1 MKLNNRGKAL
11 IIILTSFLLLLFATC
26 LKAQTITQTVKGTI
40 IDQANELPLPGAT
53 VVILHTEP
61 LLGAAS
67 DANGNFRIEKVP
79 VGRYDIK
86 VSYLGY
92 ELYMMKEIMISSG
105 KETVLNIRLKESLSE
120 LKTVEIK
127 ANTNKEQAINTMA
140 TLSAR
145 QLSVE
150 EAARYAG
157 GFDDPARLASSFA
170 GVTGSLGNNGI
181 IVRGNTPRGLL
192 WEMESVE
199 ISNPS
204 HFADVIA
211 FGAGGIT
218 ALSSQMLANSDF
230 YTGAFPAEY
239 GNALSG
245 VFDIKLRNG
254 NNEKRENTFQL
265 GVIGTDISSEGP
277 FVKDGKSS
285 YLFNYRYSTYSLIA
299 SILPDD
305 AGGNKYQDLS
315 FKMNFPTQKAGTFSL
330 WGLGSFDQTKVKA
343 ETNPLK
349 WKYDQDIEKVN
360 SNQGM
365 GALGFSN
372 KFIIGK
378 SSLLSSTLAVSGN
391 GLGWDVKRINSSLG
405 YNPKE
410 NLKNNTWKYTFSTS
424 YNHKFSAKHT
434 NKTGITIE
442 NLNYDID
449 IKHSDPVGTP
459 MVETVNEQGNS
470 FLLQAFSQSKFD
482 ITRNITLNAGVHAQ
496 YFVLNDH
503 YSVEPRIGMK
513 WQVAPGHSFSIGYGN
528 HSRLEM
534 LGIYLARTYH
544 SGSYSQPNKKLD
556 FTKANHFVLGY
567 DCSLGEFTH
576 LKIEPYYQM
585 LYNIP
590 VIPDSSFSLI
600 NVDKNW
606 FINDSLV
613 NKGKGTNIGVDITLE
628 RYLNNGFYYLLTA
641 SVFDSKYKGGDGKEY
656 NTRYNKN
663 FVINLLAG
671 KEWRTGR
678 KNNNIFGLNGK
689 VTYMGGDH
697 ISPVNVQASLE
708 EKDVVYDEYHAFSNR
723 KPDVLYVSTT
733 ISYRINKAHHASI
746 WSLQLL
752 NVTGTREF
760 NGYRYN
766 YITNKIEKEQEAII
780 VPNISYKIEF

>member
-277 FVKDGKSS
+277 FVKGGKSS

>member
-277 FVKDGKSS
+277 FVKGGKSS

-689 VTYMGGDH
+689 VTYMRM
-697 ISPVNVQASLE
+697 I
-708 EKDVVYDEYHAFSNR
+708 K
-723 KPDVLYVSTT
+723 
-733 ISYRINKAHHASI
+733 
-746 WSLQLL
+746 
-752 NVTGTREF
+752 
-760 NGYRYN
+760 
-766 YITNKIEKEQEAII
+766 
-780 VPNISYKIEF
+780 

>member
-1 MKLNNRGKAL
+1 MKLNNRGKTL
-11 IIILTSFLLLLFATC
+11 ITILTGLLLILLA
-26 LKAQTITQTVKGTI
+26 LGLRAQTITQTVKGTI

-79 VGRYDIK
+79 VGRYNIK

-92 ELYMMKEIMISSG
+92 EPYMMKEIMIGSG
-105 KETVLNIRLKESLSE
+105 KETVLNIRLKESPSE
-120 LKTVEIK
+120 LKAVEIK

-192 WEMESVE
+192 WEMEGVE

-277 FVKDGKSS
+277 FVKGGKSS

-372 KFIIGK
+372 KLIIGK

-482 ITRNITLNAGVHAQ
+482 ITRNLTLNAGVHTQ

-534 LGIYLARTYH
+534 LGIYLARNYH
-544 SGSYSQPNKKLD
+544 TNGYSQPNKDLD
-556 FTKANHFVLGY
+556 LTKANHFVLGY
-567 DCSLGEFTH
+567 DCSIGEFTH

-697 ISPVNVQASLE
+697 ISPVNVQVSLK
-708 EKDVVYDEYHAFSNR
+708 EKDVVYDEYHAFSNQ

-733 ISYRINKAHHASI
+733 VSYRINKAHHASI

-766 YITNKIEKEQEAII
+766 YIANKVEKEQEAII

>member
-1 MKLNNRGKAL
+1 MKLNERGNAL
-11 IIILTSFLLLLFATC
+11 IIILTSFLLLFATC

-53 VVILHTEP
+53 VVILHTDP

-79 VGRYDIK
+79 VGRYNIK

-92 ELYMMKEIMISSG
+92 EPYMMKEIMISSG

-157 GFDDPARLASSFA
+157 GFDDPARLTSSFA

-192 WEMESVE
+192 WEMEGVE

-277 FVKDGKSS
+277 FVKGGKSS

-349 WKYDQDIEKVN
+349 WKYDQDMEKVN

-372 KFIIGK
+372 KLIIGK
-378 SSLLSSTLAVSGN
+378 SFLLSSTLAVSGN

-482 ITRNITLNAGVHAQ
+482 ITRNLTLNAGVHAQ

-544 SGSYSQPNKKLD
+544 SDSYSQPNKKLD

-613 NKGKGTNIGVDITLE
+613 SKGKGTNIGVDITLE

-641 SVFDSKYKGGDGKEY
+641 SVFDSKYKGGDDKEY

-752 NVTGTREF
+752 NVTGTKEF

-766 YITNKIEKEQEAII
+766 YIANKIEKEQEAII

>member
-79 VGRYDIK
+79 VGRYNVK

-92 ELYMMKEIMISSG
+92 EPYMMKEIMIGSG
-105 KETVLNIRLKESLSE
+105 KETVLNIRLKESPSE
-120 LKTVEIK
+120 LKAVEIK

-192 WEMESVE
+192 WEMEGVE

-277 FVKDGKSS
+277 FVKGGKSS

-372 KFIIGK
+372 KLIIGK

-482 ITRNITLNAGVHAQ
+482 ITRNIILNAGVHAQ

-534 LGIYLARTYH
+534 LGIYLARNYH

-567 DCSLGEFTH
+567 DCNLGEFTH

-613 NKGKGTNIGVDITLE
+613 SKGKGTNIGVDITLE

-689 VTYMGGDH
+689 GTYMGGDH

-766 YITNKIEKEQEAII
+766 YIANKIEKEQEAII

>member
-1 MKLNNRGKAL
+1 MKLNNRGNEL

-26 LKAQTITQTVKGTI
+26 LQAQTITQTVKGTI

-79 VGRYDIK
+79 VGRYNIK

-92 ELYMMKEIMISSG
+92 EPYMMKEIMISSG

-192 WEMESVE
+192 WEMEGVE

-254 NNEKRENTFQL
+254 NNEKRENTIQL

-277 FVKDGKSS
+277 FVKGGKSS

-349 WKYDQDIEKVN
+349 WKYDQDMEKVN

-372 KFIIGK
+372 KLIIGK

-391 GLGWDVKRINSSLG
+391 GLGCDVKRINSSFG

-482 ITRNITLNAGVHAQ
+482 ITRNLTLNAGVHAQ

-613 NKGKGTNIGVDITLE
+613 SKGKGTNIGVDITLE

-708 EKDVVYDEYHAFSNR
+708 EKDVVYDEYHAFLNR

-752 NVTGTREF
+752 NATGTKEF

-766 YITNKIEKEQEAII
+766 YIANAVEKEQEAII

>member
-92 ELYMMKEIMISSG
+92 EPYMMKEIMIGSG
-105 KETVLNIRLKESLSE
+105 KETVLNIRLKESPSE
-120 LKTVEIK
+120 LKAVEIK

-277 FVKDGKSS
+277 FVKGGKSS

-349 WKYDQDIEKVN
+349 WEFDQDMEKVN

-372 KFIIGK
+372 KLIIGK

-391 GLGWDVKRINSSLG
+391 GLGWDAKRINSSLG

-449 IKHSDPVGTP
+449 IKHSGPVGTP

-567 DCSLGEFTH
+567 DCNLGEFTH

-613 NKGKGTNIGVDITLE
+613 SKGKGTNIGVDITLE

-766 YITNKIEKEQEAII
+766 YIANKIEKEQEAII